1 MDWLNW
7 ENAAYLIAI
16 ILGGM
21 VTMVGTKWRMILR
34 EMKEVAET
42 YHAAKK
48 TVRLRKKKNRKLL
61 KNAWTYSLK
70 QLKWFGSSNCLTK
83 NNLEI

>member
-21 VTMVGTKWRMILR
+21 VTIVGTKWRMIIKEL
-34 EMKEVAET
+34 KEVAET
-42 YHAAKK
+42 YSAAKA
-48 TVRLRKKKNRKLL
+48 KNTPDFH
-61 KNAWTYSLK
+61 NP
-70 QLKWFGSSNCLTK
+70 
-83 NNLEI
+83 

>member
-34 EMKEVAET
+34 EMKQVAET
-42 YHAAKK
+42 YHAAKADGK
-48 TVRLRKKKNRKLL
+48 V
-61 KNAWTYSLK
+61 
-70 QLKWFGSSNCLTK
+70 TK
-83 NNLEI
+83 EEEQKIAKECMDVLSQAIKMVWKF

>member
-16 ILGGM
+16 ILGGGI
-21 VTMVGTKWRMILR
+21 TMVGTKWRMIIKEL
-34 EMKEVAET
+34 KEVAET

-48 TVRLRKKKNRKLL
+48 DGKISKEEEQKIAKECMDVLSQAIKMVWK
-61 KNAWTYSLK
+61 
-70 QLKWFGSSNCLTK
+70 F
-83 NNLEI
+83 

>member
-7 ENAAYLIAI
+7 KNAAYLIAI

-48 TVRLRKKKNRKLL
+48 DGKV
-61 KNAWTYSLK
+61 
-70 QLKWFGSSNCLTK
+70 TK
-83 NNLEI
+83 EEEQKIAKECMDVLSQAIKMVWKF

>member
-21 VTMVGTKWRMILR
+21 VTMVGCRNISCS
-34 EMKEVAET
+34 
-42 YHAAKK
+42 KK
-48 TVRLRKKKNRKLL
+48 R
-61 KNAWTYSLK
+61 W
-70 QLKWFGSSNCLTK
+70 
-83 NNLEI
+83 